1 VTLVVNTLVM
11 IAPRLSMPAIV
22 NAQSLVAKLRQ
33 LNCEK
38 NYCHPNNLPGF
49 TASAFYKESSSPL
62 DQLVQTARLCHWLL
76 SQLGI
81 SVQGVSEFDDP
92 IAIST
97 DLLVACKDIVN
108 VANIPPHRIRMGY
121 GDDLTALV
129 LGIADACLAKLQ
141 PNIVSW
147 KSLGSENA
155 NAGVER
161 DNDDD
166 DAPILDDLIVDDA
179 LIGTMTAKKGT
190 FTTAAG
196 LATGSLTT
204 DSGCIAPG
212 LISEAD
218 WEQELM
224 AVDSQ
229 LGGKQLGGAY
239 AGQDWRKDVVS
250 MSLLAK
256 ALSKETG
263 SCAQSISS
271 LVTDFGKQLE
281 RISTR
286 EQHLNS
292 QVGQYSAK
300 LGDANR
306 THAGVTE
313 ELAELSQSISALTGE
328 LSTINEKLR
337 ALKVELQVESAR
349 ASDTSNIH
357 IVKTAFSSLSG
368 EIRQLDLRITLAQQR
383 LFSIAPSEPNTVR
396 I

>member
-1 VTLVVNTLVM
+1 M

-229 LGGKQLGGAY
+229 LGGKQLGGVY

-263 SCAQSISS
+263 SCAQSISG

-383 LFSIAPSEPNTVR
+383 LFSIAPPEPNTVR

>member
-1 VTLVVNTLVM
+1 M
-11 IAPRLSMPAIV
+11 
-22 NAQSLVAKLRQ
+22 
-33 LNCEK
+33 
-38 NYCHPNNLPGF
+38 
-49 TASAFYKESSSPL
+49 
-62 DQLVQTARLCHWLL
+62 
-76 SQLGI
+76 
-81 SVQGVSEFDDP
+81 
-92 IAIST
+92 
-97 DLLVACKDIVN
+97 
-108 VANIPPHRIRMGY
+108 
-121 GDDLTALV
+121 
-129 LGIADACLAKLQ
+129 Q

-229 LGGKQLGGAY
+229 LGGKQLGGVY

-263 SCAQSISS
+263 SCAQSISG

-383 LFSIAPSEPNTVR
+383 LFSIAPPEPNTVR

>member
-1 VTLVVNTLVM
+1 M
-11 IAPRLSMPAIV
+11 IEPRLSMPAIV

-38 NYCHPNNLPGF
+38 NYCHPNSLPGF

-129 LGIADACLAKLQ
+129 LGVADACLAKLQ

-147 KSLGSENA
+147 KSLGSEDT
-155 NAGVER
+155 NAGIER

-190 FTTAAG
+190 FTTAVG
-196 LATGSLTT
+196 LATGSLAN

-224 AVDSQ
+224 VVDSQ
-229 LGGKQLGGAY
+229 LGNKQLGGVY

-263 SCAQSISS
+263 SCAQSISG

-313 ELAELSQSISALTGE
+313 ELAELSQSISSLTGE
-328 LSTINEKLR
+328 LSIINEKLR

-383 LFSIAPSEPNTVR
+383 LFSIAPPEPNTVR

>member
-1 VTLVVNTLVM
+1 M
-11 IAPRLSMPAIV
+11 IEPRLSMPAIV
-22 NAQSLVAKLRQ
+22 NAQSLSTKLRQ

-38 NYCHPNNLPGF
+38 NYCIPNNLPGF
-49 TASAFYKESSSPL
+49 TASSFYKESSSPL
-62 DQLVQTARLCHWLL
+62 DQLVQNARLCYWLL

-81 SVQGVSEFDDP
+81 STQSVSEFDDP

-121 GDDLTALV
+121 GDDLTALI
-129 LGIADACLAKLQ
+129 LGVTDACLAKLQ
-141 PNIVSW
+141 PHIVSW
-147 KSLGSENA
+147 KSLGSEDA
-155 NAGVER
+155 NPGLER

-166 DAPILDDLIVDDA
+166 DAAIMDDLITDDA
-179 LIGTMTAKKGT
+179 LIDTVTAKKGT
-190 FTTAAG
+190 FTGTARMVTGVLTNDAG
-196 LATGSLTT
+196 Y
-204 DSGCIAPG
+204 IAPG

-224 AVDSQ
+224 VVDGQ
-229 LGGKQLGGAY
+229 LGGKQLGGAHL
-239 AGQDWRKDVVS
+239 GTDWRKDVAS
-250 MSLLAK
+250 MSTLGK
-256 ALSKETG
+256 TLSKETG
-263 SCAQSISS
+263 SCAQSINS
-271 LVTDFGKQLE
+271 LVTDFSKQLE

-300 LGDANR
+300 LGDASR
-306 THAGVTE
+306 THVAVTE
-313 ELAELSQSISALTGE
+313 ELAELSQAISTLTGE
-328 LSTINEKLR
+328 LSAINEKLR
-337 ALKVELQVESAR
+337 GLKVELQLESAR

-357 IVKTAFSSLSG
+357 VVKSAFSSLSG

-383 LFSIAPSEPNTVR
+383 LFSIAPPEPNTVR

>member
-1 VTLVVNTLVM
+1 M
-11 IAPRLSMPAIV
+11 IEPRLSMPAIV
-22 NAQSLVAKLRQ
+22 NAQLLVAKLRQ

-38 NYCHPNNLPGF
+38 NYCLPNNLPGF

-62 DQLVQTARLCHWLL
+62 DQLVQNARLCHWLL
-76 SQLGI
+76 SQLDI

-129 LGIADACLAKLQ
+129 LGVADACLVKLQ
-141 PNIVSW
+141 PNIISW
-147 KSLGSENA
+147 KSLGAEDA

-161 DNDDD
+161 ENDDD

-190 FTTAAG
+190 FTTTAG
-196 LATGSLTT
+196 MATGSLTN

-224 AVDSQ
+224 VVDGQ
-229 LGGKQLGGAY
+229 LGGKQLGVGY
-239 AGQDWRKDVVS
+239 AGQDWRKDVAS
-250 MSLLAK
+250 MSTLAK

-263 SCAQSISS
+263 SCAQSINS
-271 LVTDFGKQLE
+271 LVTDFSKQLE

-300 LGDANR
+300 LGDASR
-306 THAGVTE
+306 THAAVTE
-313 ELAELSQSISALTGE
+313 ELAELSQSISILTGE

-337 ALKVELQVESAR
+337 ALKVELQIESAR

-357 IVKTAFSSLSG
+357 VVKTAFSSLSG

-383 LFSIAPSEPNTVR
+383 LFSIAPPEPNTVR

>member
-1 VTLVVNTLVM
+1 MTLVVNTLVM

-263 SCAQSISS
+263 SCAQSISG

-383 LFSIAPSEPNTVR
+383 LFSIAPPEPNTVR